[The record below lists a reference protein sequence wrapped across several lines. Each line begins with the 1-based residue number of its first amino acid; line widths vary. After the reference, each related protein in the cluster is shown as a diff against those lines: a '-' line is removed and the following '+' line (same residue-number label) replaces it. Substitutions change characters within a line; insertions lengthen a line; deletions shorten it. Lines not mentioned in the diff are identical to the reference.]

1 MINFLK
7 KSKSLGS
14 KKILK
19 AAKKIDY
26 YSFLEKITPLIAVI
40 FALLVGAIVIVI
52 IGEDPIYVYKI
63 LFSNAISNRDG
74 WGNVLFRAT
83 PLIFTGLA
91 VAFAF
96 RCGLFN
102 IGGEGQVYIG
112 AFLSTWVGF
121 TFTSLPAF
129 ILIPLCILAAAAGGA
144 LWAAVP
150 GILKAKR
157 GVHEVI
163 VTIMMNWIA
172 ASLTFF
178 LVLRFKAPA
187 TEAMKAAGVKQ
198 MIPHT
203 KEIAQAA
210 RLPRLYDIFKSIN
223 IDFPS
228 YNQVNVSFF
237 IAIGVAILAYYI
249 LWKTNLGYEIRAV
262 GYNPLAAEYGG
273 ISVPKNIVL
282 AMVISGA
289 FAGLVGTNEVMG
301 FKYRWRQEL
310 FTGLGFNGI
319 AVALLGKNHP
329 LGVVL
334 AAILFG
340 ILNYGGAIVN
350 IFTEGRIP
358 RELIMVLQA
367 VIVIFVV
374 ISDEIVKRLIVK
386 RRKLT

>member
-1 MINFLK
+1 MKSIK
-7 KSKSLGS
+7 KF
-14 KKILK
+14 
-19 AAKKIDY
+19 DY
-26 YSFLEKITPLIAVI
+26 FTLLEKITPLIAVML
-40 FALLVGAIVIVI
+40 ALLVGAIVIILV
-52 IGEDPIYVYKI
+52 GENPIDVYKL
-63 LFSNAISNRDG
+63 LFSHAIGNRDG

-83 PLIFTGLA
+83 PLIFTGLT

-102 IGGEGQVYIG
+102 IGGEGQMYIG
-112 AFLSTWVGF
+112 SFLATWVGF
-121 TFTSLPAF
+121 TFTNLPAF
-129 ILIPLCILAAAAGGA
+129 ILIPLCILSAAAGGA

-150 GILKAKR
+150 GILKAKT

-178 LVLRFKAPA
+178 LVLKFKAPA
-187 TEAMKAAGVKQ
+187 TEEMIAAGVKQ

-203 KEIAQAA
+203 SEIAEAA
-210 RLPRLYDIFKSIN
+210 RLPRLYTIFKFLN
-223 IDFPS
+223 IDFPA

-262 GYNPLAAEYGG
+262 GYSPLAAEYGG
-273 ISVPKNIVL
+273 ISVAKNIIL

-289 FAGLVGTNEVMG
+289 FAGLVGTNEIMG
-301 FKYRWRQEL
+301 YKYRWRQEI

-350 IFTEGRIP
+350 IFTAGRIP

-374 ISDEIVKRLIVK
+374 ISDEVVKRLIRQ
-386 RRKLT
+386 RRKVV

>member
-1 MINFLK
+1 MKSIK
-7 KSKSLGS
+7 KF
-14 KKILK
+14 
-19 AAKKIDY
+19 DY
-26 YSFLEKITPLIAVI
+26 YILLEKITPLIAVLC
-40 FALLVGAIVIVI
+40 ALLVGAIVII
-52 IGEDPIYVYKI
+52 LIGENPIFVYKT
-63 LFSNAISNRDG
+63 LFGYAVGNRDG

-83 PLIFTGLA
+83 PLIFTGLT

-112 AFLSTWVGF
+112 AFLATWVGF
-121 TFTSLPAF
+121 TFTSLPAI

-144 LWAAVP
+144 LWAAIP
-150 GILKAKR
+150 GILKAKT
-157 GVHEVI
+157 GVSEVI

-172 ASLTFF
+172 SSLTFF
-178 LVLRFKAPA
+178 LVLKFKAPA
-187 TEAMKAAGVKQ
+187 TDAMVTAGVKQ

-203 KEIAQAA
+203 IEIAEAA
-210 RLPRLYDIFKSIN
+210 RLPRLYPIFNFLN
-223 IDFPS
+223 IDFPA

-237 IAIGVAILAYYI
+237 IAIAAAILAYYI

-262 GYNPLAAEYGG
+262 GYSPLAAEYGG
-273 ISVPKNIVL
+273 ISVAKNIVI
-282 AMVISGA
+282 AMLISGA

-350 IFTEGRIP
+350 IYTEGRIP

-374 ISDEIVKRLIVK
+374 ISDEVVKRFIRK
-386 RRKLT
+386 RRKVV

>member
-1 MINFLK
+1 LK
-7 KSKSLGS
+7 SI
-14 KKILK
+14 KKF
-19 AAKKIDY
+19 DY
-26 YSFLEKITPLIAVI
+26 YILLEKITPLIAVI
-40 FALLVGAIVIVI
+40 FALLVGAIVIML
-52 IGEDPIYVYKI
+52 IGENPVFVYKT
-63 LFSNAISNRDG
+63 LFSNAIGNRDG

-102 IGGEGQVYIG
+102 IGGEGQMYIG
-112 AFLSTWVGF
+112 TFLATWVGF
-121 TFTSLPAF
+121 TFTNLPAF
-129 ILIPLCILAAAAGGA
+129 ILIPLCILTAAAGGA

-150 GILKAKR
+150 GILKAKT

-178 LVLRFKAPA
+178 LVLKFKAAP
-187 TEAMKAAGVKQ
+187 TEAMVAAGVKQ

-203 KEIAQAA
+203 SEIAEAA
-210 RLPRLYDIFKSIN
+210 RLPRLYNIFKFLN

-237 IAIGVAILAYYI
+237 IAIGIAVLAYYI

-262 GYNPLAAEYGG
+262 GYSPLAAEYGG
-273 ISVPKNIVL
+273 ISVAKNIIL

-289 FAGLVGTNEVMG
+289 FAGLVGTNEIMG

-374 ISDEIVKRLIVK
+374 ISDEVVKRLIRQ
-386 RRKLT
+386 RRKLA

>member
-1 MINFLK
+1 M
-7 KSKSLGS
+7 KSQNT
-14 KKILK
+14 
-19 AAKKIDY
+19 IDFY
-26 YSFLEKITPLIAVI
+26 GFLEKITPLIAVF
-40 FALLVGAIVIVI
+40 FALMVGAVVIMI
-52 IGEDPIYVYKI
+52 IGENPIFVYKV
-63 LFSNAISNRDG
+63 LFSNALSSRDG

-102 IGGEGQVYIG
+102 RGGEGQMYIG
-112 AFLSTWVGF
+112 TFLATWVGF
-121 TFTSLPAF
+121 TFTKFPAI
-129 ILIPLCILAAAAGGA
+129 ILIPLCILAAAGGGA

-150 GILKAKR
+150 GFLKAKT

-172 ASLTFF
+172 SSLTFY
-178 LVLRFKAPA
+178 LVLQFKAPP
-187 TEAMKAAGVKQ
+187 TEAMKAAGVQQ

-203 KEIAQAA
+203 SEIAEAA
-210 RLPRLYDIFKSIN
+210 RLPRIYHLLKALN

-237 IAIGVAILAYYI
+237 IAIAAAFLVYYI

-262 GYNPLAAEYGG
+262 GHNPLAAEYGG
-273 ISVPKNIVL
+273 INVARNIIL

-289 FAGLVGTNEVMG
+289 LAGLVATNEVMG

-310 FTGLGFNGI
+310 FTGYGFNGI

-340 ILNYGGAIVN
+340 VLNYGGAIVN
-350 IFTEGRIP
+350 IFTGGRIP

-374 ISDEIVKRLIVK
+374 VSDEIVKRIIRK
-386 RRKLT
+386 RRKTV

>member
-1 MINFLK
+1 MEWRKINLK
-7 KSKSLGS
+7 SI
-14 KKILK
+14 KKF
-19 AAKKIDY
+19 DY
-26 YSFLEKITPLIAVI
+26 YILLEKITPLIAVI
-40 FALLVGAIVIVI
+40 LALLVGAIVIVL
-52 IGEDPIYVYKI
+52 IGENPVFVYKT
-63 LFSNAISNRDG
+63 LFNNAIGNRDG

-83 PLIFTGLA
+83 PLIFTGLT

-112 AFLSTWVGF
+112 SFLATWVGF
-121 TFTSLPAF
+121 TFTHLPAF
-129 ILIPLCILAAAAGGA
+129 LLIPLCILAAAAGGA

-150 GILKAKR
+150 GILKAKT

-172 ASLTFF
+172 SSLTFF
-178 LVLRFKAPA
+178 LVLKFKAPP
-187 TEAMKAAGVKQ
+187 TEAMVAAGVKQ

-203 KEIAQAA
+203 SEIAEAA
-210 RLPRLYDIFKSIN
+210 RLPRLYNIFKFLN
-223 IDFPS
+223 IDFPA

-262 GYNPLAAEYGG
+262 GYSPLAAEYGG
-273 ISVPKNIVL
+273 ISVGKNIIL
-282 AMVISGA
+282 AMMISGA
-289 FAGLVGTNEVMG
+289 FAGLVATNEVMG

-334 AAILFG
+334 AAILFA

-350 IFTEGRIP
+350 IYTEGRIP

-374 ISDEIVKRLIVK
+374 ISDEVVKRLIRQ
-386 RRKLT
+386 RRKMV

>member
-1 MINFLK
+1 MKSKNRINFY
-7 KSKSLGS
+7 SL
-14 KKILK
+14 
-19 AAKKIDY
+19 
-26 YSFLEKITPLIAVI
+26 LEKITPLIAVI
-40 FALLVGAIVIVI
+40 FALLVGAVVILI
-52 IGEDPIYVYKI
+52 IGEDPIFVYKV
-63 LFSNAISNRDG
+63 LFSNALSNRDG

-102 IGGEGQVYIG
+102 IGGEGQMYIG
-112 AFLSTWVGF
+112 TFLATWVGF
-121 TFTSLPAF
+121 TFTNLPAI
-129 ILIPLCILAAAAGGA
+129 ILIPLCILAAAGGGA
-144 LWAAVP
+144 LWASIP
-150 GILKAKR
+150 GFLKAKT

-172 ASLTFF
+172 ASLTFY
-178 LVLRFKAPA
+178 LVLQFKAPP
-187 TEAMKAAGVKQ
+187 TEAMEAAGVKQ

-203 KEIAQAA
+203 REIAEAA
-210 RLPRLYDIFKSIN
+210 RLPRIYHILKSLN
-223 IDFPS
+223 IDFPA
-228 YNQVNVSFF
+228 YNQVNISFF
-237 IAIGVAILAYYI
+237 IAIAAAILVYYI

-262 GYNPLAAEYGG
+262 GHSPLAAEYGG
-273 ISVPKNIVL
+273 ISVARNIIL

-289 FAGLVGTNEVMG
+289 LAGLVATNEVMG

-310 FTGLGFNGI
+310 FTGYGFNGI

-340 ILNYGGAIVN
+340 VLNYGGAIVN
-350 IFTEGRIP
+350 IFTGGRIP

-374 ISDEIVKRLIVK
+374 ISDEVVKRIIRK
-386 RRKLT
+386 RRKIS

>member
-1 MINFLK
+1 LK
-7 KSKSLGS
+7 SI
-14 KKILK
+14 KKF
-19 AAKKIDY
+19 DY
-26 YSFLEKITPLIAVI
+26 FTILEKITPLIAVI
-40 FALLVGAIVIVI
+40 FALLVGAIVIML
-52 IGEDPIYVYKI
+52 IGEDPVFVYKT
-63 LFSNAISNRDG
+63 LFSNAIGNRDG

-83 PLIFTGLA
+83 PLIFTGLT

-102 IGGEGQVYIG
+102 IGGEGQMYIG
-112 AFLSTWVGF
+112 TFLATWVGF
-121 TFTSLPAF
+121 TFTNLPAF
-129 ILIPLCILAAAAGGA
+129 ILIPLCILTAAAGGA

-150 GILKAKR
+150 GILKAR
-157 GVHEVI
+157 TGVHEVI

-178 LVLRFKAPA
+178 LVLKFKAPA
-187 TEAMKAAGVKQ
+187 TEAMVAAGVKQ

-203 KEIAQAA
+203 SEIAEAA
-210 RLPRLYDIFKSIN
+210 RLPRLYTIFKFLN
-223 IDFPS
+223 IDFPA
-228 YNQVNVSFF
+228 YNQVNISFF
-237 IAIGVAILAYYI
+237 IAIGVAVLAYYI

-262 GYNPLAAEYGG
+262 GYSPLAAEYGG
-273 ISVPKNIVL
+273 ISVAKNIIL

-289 FAGLVGTNEVMG
+289 FAGLVGTNEIMG
-301 FKYRWRQEL
+301 YKYRWRQEL
-310 FTGLGFNGI
+310 FAGLGFNGI
-319 AVALLGKNHP
+319 AVALLGRNHP

-350 IFTEGRIP
+350 IFTAGRIP

-374 ISDEIVKRLIVK
+374 ISDEVVKRLIRQ
-386 RRKLT
+386 RRKIL

>member
-1 MINFLK
+1 M
-7 KSKSLGS
+7 KS
-14 KKILK
+14 I
-19 AAKKIDY
+19 KKIDY
-26 YSFLEKITPLIAVI
+26 YILLERITPLIAVI
-40 FALLVGAIVIVI
+40 FALLVGAIVIILV
-52 IGEDPIYVYKI
+52 GENPIYVYKV
-63 LFSNAISNRDG
+63 LFGNAISNRDG

-83 PLIFTGLA
+83 PLIFTGMA

-102 IGGEGQVYIG
+102 IGGEGQMYIG
-112 AFLSTWVGF
+112 TFLATWVGF
-121 TFTSLPAF
+121 TFTNLPAF
-129 ILIPLCILAAAAGGA
+129 ILIPFCILAAAAGGA
-144 LWAAVP
+144 LWASVP
-150 GILKAKR
+150 GILKAKT

-163 VTIMMNWIA
+163 ITIMMNWIA

-178 LVLRFKAPA
+178 LVLKYRAPA
-187 TEAMKAAGVKQ
+187 TAAMQAAGVKQ

-203 KEIAQAA
+203 SEIAQAA
-210 RLPRLYDIFKSIN
+210 RLPRFYTMLKSLN
-223 IDFPS
+223 IDFPAH
-228 YNQVNVSFF
+228 NQLNISFF
-237 IAIGVAILAYYI
+237 IAIAIAILAYYI

-273 ISVPKNIVL
+273 INVAKNIVL

-289 FAGLVGTNEVMG
+289 FAGLVATNEVMG

-329 LGVVL
+329 FGVVL

-358 RELIMVLQA
+358 REIIMVLQA

-374 ISDEIVKRLIVK
+374 ISDEVVKRLIRK
-386 RRKLT
+386 RRKLA

>member
-1 MINFLK
+1 MKSVK
-7 KSKSLGS
+7 KF
-14 KKILK
+14 
-19 AAKKIDY
+19 DY
-26 YSFLEKITPLIAVI
+26 YILLEKITPLIAVI
-40 FALLVGAIVIVI
+40 LALLVGAIVII
-52 IGEDPIYVYKI
+52 LIGENPVFVYKT
-63 LFSNAISNRDG
+63 LFSNAIGNRDG

-83 PLIFTGLA
+83 PLIFTGLT

-102 IGGEGQVYIG
+102 IGGEGQMYIG
-112 AFLSTWVGF
+112 TFLATWVGF
-121 TFTSLPAF
+121 TFTNLPAF
-129 ILIPLCILAAAAGGA
+129 LLIPLCILTAAAGGA
-144 LWAAVP
+144 LWAAIP
-150 GILKAKR
+150 GILKAKM

-163 VTIMMNWIA
+163 ITIMMNWIA
-172 ASLTFF
+172 SSLTFF
-178 LVLRFKAPA
+178 LVLKFKAAPTA
-187 TEAMKAAGVKQ
+187 AMVAAGVKQ

-203 KEIAQAA
+203 SEIAQAA
-210 RLPRLYDIFKSIN
+210 RLPRLYTILKFLNIN
-223 IDFPS
+223 FPS

-237 IAIGVAILAYYI
+237 IAIGAAILAYYI

-262 GYNPLAAEYGG
+262 GYSPLAAEYGG
-273 ISVPKNIVL
+273 ISVGKNIIL
-282 AMVISGA
+282 AMMISGA

-374 ISDEIVKRLIVK
+374 ISDEVVKRLIRQ
-386 RRKLT
+386 RRKVV

>member
-1 MINFLK
+1 MKSIK
-7 KSKSLGS
+7 KF
-14 KKILK
+14 
-19 AAKKIDY
+19 DY
-26 YSFLEKITPLIAVI
+26 YILLEKITPLIAVT
-40 FALLVGAIVIVI
+40 FALLVGAIVILL
-52 IGEDPIYVYKI
+52 IGEDPIFVYKT
-63 LFSNAISNRDG
+63 LFSNAIGNRDG

-83 PLIFTGLA
+83 PLIFTGLT

-102 IGGEGQVYIG
+102 IGGEGQMYIG
-112 AFLSTWVGF
+112 TFLATWVGF
-121 TFTSLPAF
+121 TFTNLPAF
-129 ILIPLCILAAAAGGA
+129 ILLPLCILTAAAGGA

-150 GILKAKR
+150 GILKAKT

-172 ASLTFF
+172 SSLTFF
-178 LVLRFKAPA
+178 LVLKFKAAP
-187 TEAMKAAGVKQ
+187 TEAMVAAGVKQ

-203 KEIAQAA
+203 SEIAQAA
-210 RLPRLYDIFKSIN
+210 RLPRLYNIFKFLN
-223 IDFPS
+223 IDFPA

-262 GYNPLAAEYGG
+262 GYSPLAAEYGG
-273 ISVPKNIVL
+273 ISVAKNIIL
-282 AMVISGA
+282 AMMISGA

-350 IFTEGRIP
+350 IYTEGRIP

-374 ISDEIVKRLIVK
+374 ISDEVVKRLIRQ
-386 RRKLT
+386 RRKLI

>member
-1 MINFLK
+1 
-7 KSKSLGS
+7 
-14 KKILK
+14 LK

-121 TFTSLPAF
+121 TFTNLPAF

-144 LWAAVP
+144 LWAAIP

-172 ASLTFF
+172 ASFTFF

-237 IAIGVAILAYYI
+237 IAIAAAILAYYI

-273 ISVPKNIVL
+273 ISVAKNIVL

-374 ISDEIVKRLIVK
+374 ISDEVVKRLIVK

>member
-1 MINFLK
+1 LK
-7 KSKSLGS
+7 SI
-14 KKILK
+14 KKF
-19 AAKKIDY
+19 DY
-26 YSFLEKITPLIAVI
+26 FTLLEKITPLIAVVL
-40 FALLVGAIVIVI
+40 ALLVGAIVIILV
-52 IGEDPIYVYKI
+52 GENPIDVYKL
-63 LFSNAISNRDG
+63 LFGFAIGNRDG

-83 PLIFTGLA
+83 PLIFTGLT

-102 IGGEGQVYIG
+102 IGGEGQMYIG
-112 AFLSTWVGF
+112 TFLATWVGF
-121 TFTSLPAF
+121 TFTNLPAF

-150 GILKAKR
+150 GILKAKT

-178 LVLRFKAPA
+178 LVLKFKAPP
-187 TEAMKAAGVKQ
+187 TEAMIAAGVKQ

-203 KEIAQAA
+203 SEIAQAA
-210 RLPRLYDIFKSIN
+210 RLPRLYTIFKFLN
-223 IDFPS
+223 IDFPA

-237 IAIGVAILAYYI
+237 IAIGVAMLAYYI

-262 GYNPLAAEYGG
+262 GYSPLAAEYGG
-273 ISVPKNIVL
+273 ISVAKNIVL

-289 FAGLVGTNEVMG
+289 FAGLVGTNEIMG
-301 FKYRWRQEL
+301 YKYRWRQEI

-319 AVALLGKNHP
+319 AVALLGRNHP

-350 IFTEGRIP
+350 IYTEGRIP

-374 ISDEIVKRLIVK
+374 ISDEVVKRLIRQ
-386 RRKLT
+386 RRKIE

>member
-1 MINFLK
+1 LK
-7 KSKSLGS
+7 N
-14 KKILK
+14 I
-19 AAKKIDY
+19 KKIDY
-26 YSFLEKITPLIAVI
+26 YVLLESITPLIAVI
-40 FALLVGAIVIVI
+40 FALLVGAIVIVLV
-52 IGEDPIYVYKI
+52 GENPIYVYKV
-63 LFSNAISNRDG
+63 LFGNAISNRDG

-83 PLIFTGLA
+83 PLIFTGMA

-102 IGGEGQVYIG
+102 IGGEGQMYIG
-112 AFLSTWVGF
+112 TFLATWVGF
-121 TFTSLPAF
+121 TFTNFPAF
-129 ILIPLCILAAAAGGA
+129 ILIPFCILAAAAGGA
-144 LWAAVP
+144 LWAAIP
-150 GILKAKR
+150 GVLKAKT

-178 LVLRFKAPA
+178 LVLKYRA
-187 TEAMKAAGVKQ
+187 TATATMEAAGVKQ

-203 KEIAQAA
+203 KEIALAA
-210 RLPRLYDIFKSIN
+210 RLPRLYTILKSIN

-273 ISVPKNIVL
+273 INVAKNIVL

-289 FAGLVGTNEVMG
+289 FAGLVATNEVMG

-319 AVALLGKNHP
+319 AVALLGRNHP

-358 RELIMVLQA
+358 REIIMVLQA

-374 ISDEIVKRLIVK
+374 ISDEVVKRFIRK

>member
-1 MINFLK
+1 LK
-7 KSKSLGS
+7 SI
-14 KKILK
+14 KKF
-19 AAKKIDY
+19 DY
-26 YSFLEKITPLIAVI
+26 FTLLEKITPLIAVVL
-40 FALLVGAIVIVI
+40 ALLVGAIVIILV
-52 IGEDPIYVYKI
+52 GEDPVFVYKT
-63 LFSNAISNRDG
+63 LFSNAIGNRDG

-83 PLIFTGLA
+83 PLIFTGLT

-102 IGGEGQVYIG
+102 IGGEGQMYIG
-112 AFLSTWVGF
+112 SFLATWVGF
-121 TFTSLPAF
+121 TFTNLPAF
-129 ILIPLCILAAAAGGA
+129 ILIPLCILSAAAGGA

-150 GILKAKR
+150 GILKAKT

-178 LVLRFKAPA
+178 LVLKFKAPA
-187 TEAMKAAGVKQ
+187 TEAMIAAGVKQ

-203 KEIAQAA
+203 SEIAEAA
-210 RLPRLYDIFKSIN
+210 RLPRLYTIFKFLN
-223 IDFPS
+223 IDFPA
-228 YNQVNVSFF
+228 YNQVNMSFL
-237 IAIGVAILAYYI
+237 IAVGVAILAYYI

-262 GYNPLAAEYGG
+262 GYSPLAAEYGG
-273 ISVPKNIVL
+273 ISVAKNIVL

-301 FKYRWRQEL
+301 YKYRWRPEI

-340 ILNYGGAIVN
+340 ILNYGGSIVN
-350 IFTEGRIP
+350 IFTAGRIP

-374 ISDEIVKRLIVK
+374 ISDEVVKRLIRQ
-386 RRKLT
+386 RRKVL

>member
-1 MINFLK
+1 M
-7 KSKSLGS
+7 
-14 KKILK
+14 K

-121 TFTSLPAF
+121 TFTNLPAF

-144 LWAAVP
+144 LWAAIP

-172 ASLTFF
+172 ASFTFF

-237 IAIGVAILAYYI
+237 IAIAAAILAYYI

-273 ISVPKNIVL
+273 ISVAKNIVL
-282 AMVISGA
+282 AMFISGA

-374 ISDEIVKRLIVK
+374 ISDEVVKRLIVK

>member
-1 MINFLK
+1 LK
-7 KSKSLGS
+7 SI
-14 KKILK
+14 KKFDFFTI
-19 AAKKIDY
+19 
-26 YSFLEKITPLIAVI
+26 LEKITPLIAVI
-40 FALLVGAIVIVI
+40 FALLVGAIVIML
-52 IGEDPIYVYKI
+52 IGENPVFVYKT
-63 LFSNAISNRDG
+63 LFSNAIGNRDG

-83 PLIFTGLA
+83 PLIFTGLT

-102 IGGEGQVYIG
+102 IGGEGQMYIG
-112 AFLSTWVGF
+112 TFLATWVGF
-121 TFTSLPAF
+121 TFTNLPAF
-129 ILIPLCILAAAAGGA
+129 ILLPLCIFTAAAGGA

-150 GILKAKR
+150 GILKAKT

-172 ASLTFF
+172 ASFTFF
-178 LVLRFKAPA
+178 LVLKFKAPPSS
-187 TEAMKAAGVKQ
+187 AMLAAGVKQ

-203 KEIAQAA
+203 SEIAEAA
-210 RLPRLYDIFKSIN
+210 RLPRLYSIFKFLN
-223 IDFPS
+223 IDFPA
-228 YNQVNVSFF
+228 YNQVNMSFF

-262 GYNPLAAEYGG
+262 GYSSLAAEYGG
-273 ISVPKNIVL
+273 ISVGKNIIL
-282 AMVISGA
+282 AMMVSGA

-350 IFTEGRIP
+350 IYTEGRIP

-374 ISDEIVKRLIVK
+374 ISDEVVKRLIRQ
-386 RRKLT
+386 RRKIA

>member
-1 MINFLK
+1 LK
-7 KSKSLGS
+7 SI
-14 KKILK
+14 KKF
-19 AAKKIDY
+19 DY
-26 YSFLEKITPLIAVI
+26 YTLLEKITPLIAVVL
-40 FALLVGAIVIVI
+40 ALLVGAIVII
-52 IGEDPIYVYKI
+52 LIGENPIDVYKL
-63 LFSNAISNRDG
+63 LFSHAIGNRDG

-102 IGGEGQVYIG
+102 IGGEGQMYIG
-112 AFLSTWVGF
+112 AFLAAWVGF
-121 TFTSLPAF
+121 TFTTLPAF

-150 GILKAKR
+150 GIIKAKT

-163 VTIMMNWIA
+163 ITIMMNWIA
-172 ASLTFF
+172 ASLSFYF
-178 LVLRFKAPA
+178 CLVYKAPA
-187 TEAMKAAGVKQ
+187 TEAMKAAGIKQ

-203 KEIAQAA
+203 KEIAEAA
-210 RLPRLYDIFKSIN
+210 RLPRIYVILKSIN
-223 IDFPS
+223 IDFPA
-228 YNQVNVSFF
+228 YNQMNVSFF
-237 IAIGVAILAYYI
+237 IAIAVAILAYYI

-273 ISVPKNIVL
+273 ISVAKNIVL

-301 FKYRWRQEL
+301 YKYRWRQEI

-350 IFTEGRIP
+350 IYTKGRIP

-374 ISDEIVKRLIVK
+374 ISDEVVRRFISK
-386 RRKLT
+386 RRKAL

>member
-1 MINFLK
+1 MKSIK
-7 KSKSLGS
+7 KF
-14 KKILK
+14 
-19 AAKKIDY
+19 DY
-26 YSFLEKITPLIAVI
+26 YIILEKITPLIAVI
-40 FALLVGAIVIVI
+40 FALLVGAIVIML
-52 IGEDPIYVYKI
+52 IGEDPVFVYKT
-63 LFSNAISNRDG
+63 LFSNAIGNRDG

-83 PLIFTGLA
+83 PLIFTGLT

-102 IGGEGQVYIG
+102 IGGEGQMYIG
-112 AFLSTWVGF
+112 TFLATWVGF
-121 TFTSLPAF
+121 TFTNLPAF
-129 ILIPLCILAAAAGGA
+129 ILIPLCILTAAAGGA

-150 GILKAKR
+150 GILKAR
-157 GVHEVI
+157 TGVHEVI

-178 LVLRFKAPA
+178 LVLKFKAPA
-187 TEAMKAAGVKQ
+187 TEAMVAAGVKQ

-203 KEIAQAA
+203 SEIAEAA
-210 RLPRLYDIFKSIN
+210 RLPRLYTIFKFLN
-223 IDFPS
+223 IDFPA

-262 GYNPLAAEYGG
+262 GYSPLAAEYGG
-273 ISVPKNIVL
+273 ISVAKNIIL

-289 FAGLVGTNEVMG
+289 FAGLVGTNEIMG
-301 FKYRWRQEL
+301 YKYRWRQEL

-340 ILNYGGAIVN
+340 ILNYGGSIVN

-374 ISDEIVKRLIVK
+374 ISDEVVKRLIRQ
-386 RRKLT
+386 RRKIV

>member
-1 MINFLK
+1 
-7 KSKSLGS
+7 
-14 KKILK
+14 LK
-19 AAKKIDY
+19 AAKKFDY
-26 YSFLEKITPLIAVI
+26 YILLEKITPLIAVI
-40 FALLVGAIVIVI
+40 FALLVGAMVIVI
-52 IGEDPIYVYKI
+52 IGEDPIYVYKT

-102 IGGEGQVYIG
+102 IGGEGQMYIG
-112 AFLSTWVGF
+112 TFLATWVGF
-121 TFTSLPAF
+121 TFTNLPAF

-150 GILKAKR
+150 GILKAKT

-163 VTIMMNWIA
+163 ITIMMNWIA

-178 LVLRFKAPA
+178 LVLKFKAPP
-187 TEAMKAAGVKQ
+187 TEAMIAASVKQ

-203 KEIAQAA
+203 SEIAEAA
-210 RLPRLYDIFKSIN
+210 RLPRLYTIFKFLN

-228 YNQVNVSFF
+228 YNQVNISFL
-237 IAIGVAILAYYI
+237 IAVGAAILAYYI

-262 GYNPLAAEYGG
+262 GYSPLAAEYGG
-273 ISVPKNIVL
+273 ISVAKNIIL

-374 ISDEIVKRLIVK
+374 ISDEVVKRLIHQ
-386 RRKLT
+386 RRKLV

>member
-1 MINFLK
+1 MKPTNKIN
-7 KSKSLGS
+7 
-14 KKILK
+14 I
-19 AAKKIDY
+19 
-26 YSFLEKITPLIAVI
+26 YSFLANITPLIAVI
-40 FALLVGAIVIVI
+40 FALLVGAIVIMI
-52 IGEDPIYVYKI
+52 IGEDPIFVYKV
-63 LFSNAISNRDG
+63 LFSNALGNRDG

-102 IGGEGQVYIG
+102 IGGEGQMYIG
-112 AFLSTWVGF
+112 TFLATWVGF
-121 TFTSLPAF
+121 TFTNLPAI
-129 ILIPLCILAAAAGGA
+129 ILIPLCILAAAGGGA
-144 LWAAVP
+144 LWASIP
-150 GILKAKR
+150 GILKAKK

-172 ASLTFF
+172 TSLTFY
-178 LVLRFKAPA
+178 LVLQYKAPPTA
-187 TEAMKAAGVKQ
+187 DMAAAGIKQ

-203 KEIAQAA
+203 SEIAQAA
-210 RLPRLYDIFKSIN
+210 RLPRIYHLLKALN
-223 IDFPS
+223 IDFPA

-237 IAIGVAILAYYI
+237 IALAAAVLVYYI

-262 GYNPLAAEYGG
+262 GFSPLAAEYGG
-273 ISVPKNIVL
+273 ISVAKNIVL

-289 FAGLVGTNEVMG
+289 LAGLVATNEVMG

-310 FTGLGFNGI
+310 FTGYGFNGI

-340 ILNYGGAIVN
+340 VLNYGGAIVN
-350 IFTEGRIP
+350 IFTGGRIP

-374 ISDEIVKRLIVK
+374 ISDEVVKRIIRK
-386 RRKLT
+386 RRKIA

>member
-1 MINFLK
+1 MWRKINLK
-7 KSKSLGS
+7 SI
-14 KKILK
+14 KKF
-19 AAKKIDY
+19 DY
-26 YSFLEKITPLIAVI
+26 FTILEKITPLIAVI
-40 FALLVGAIVIVI
+40 FALLVGAIVIML
-52 IGEDPIYVYKI
+52 IGEDPIFVYKT
-63 LFSNAISNRDG
+63 LFSNAIGNRDG

-83 PLIFTGLA
+83 PLIFTGLT

-102 IGGEGQVYIG
+102 IGGEGQMYIG
-112 AFLSTWVGF
+112 TFLATWVGF
-121 TFTSLPAF
+121 TFTNLPAF
-129 ILIPLCILAAAAGGA
+129 ILIPLCILTAAAGGA

-150 GILKAKR
+150 GILKAKT

-178 LVLRFKAPA
+178 LVLKFKAPP
-187 TEAMKAAGVKQ
+187 TEAMVAAGVKQ

-203 KEIAQAA
+203 SEIAEAA
-210 RLPRLYDIFKSIN
+210 RLPRLYTIFKFLN
-223 IDFPS
+223 IDFPA
-228 YNQVNVSFF
+228 YNQVNISFF

-262 GYNPLAAEYGG
+262 GYSPLAAEYGG
-273 ISVPKNIVL
+273 ISVAKNIIL

-350 IFTEGRIP
+350 IYTEGRIP

-374 ISDEIVKRLIVK
+374 ISDEVVKRLIRQ
-386 RRKLT
+386 RRKIV

>member
-1 MINFLK
+1 LK
-7 KSKSLGS
+7 SI
-14 KKILK
+14 KKF
-19 AAKKIDY
+19 DY
-26 YSFLEKITPLIAVI
+26 YIILEKITPLIAVI
-40 FALLVGAIVIVI
+40 LALLVGAIVIVL
-52 IGEDPIYVYKI
+52 IGENPIFVYKT
-63 LFSNAISNRDG
+63 LFNNAIGNRDG

-83 PLIFTGLA
+83 PLIFTGLT

-102 IGGEGQVYIG
+102 IGGEGQMYIG
-112 AFLSTWVGF
+112 TFLATWVGF
-121 TFTSLPAF
+121 TFTNLPAF
-129 ILIPLCILAAAAGGA
+129 ILLPLCILTAAVGGA

-150 GILKAKR
+150 GILKAKT

-172 ASLTFF
+172 SSLTFF
-178 LVLRFKAPA
+178 LVLKFKAAP
-187 TEAMKAAGVKQ
+187 TEAMVAAGVKQ

-203 KEIAQAA
+203 SEIAQAA
-210 RLPRLYDIFKSIN
+210 RLPRLYNILKFLN
-223 IDFPS
+223 IDFPA

-262 GYNPLAAEYGG
+262 GYSPLAAEYGG
-273 ISVPKNIVL
+273 ISVAKNIIL
-282 AMVISGA
+282 AMMISGA

-350 IFTEGRIP
+350 IYTEGRIP

-374 ISDEIVKRLIVK
+374 ISDEVVKRLIRQ
-386 RRKLT
+386 RRKMV

>member
-1 MINFLK
+1 LK
-7 KSKSLGS
+7 SI
-14 KKILK
+14 KKF
-19 AAKKIDY
+19 DY
-26 YSFLEKITPLIAVI
+26 YVLLESITPLIAVI
-40 FALLVGAIVIVI
+40 IALMFGAIVII
-52 IGEDPIYVYKI
+52 LIGENPIFVYKT
-63 LFSNAISNRDG
+63 LFGYAIGNRDG

-83 PLIFTGLA
+83 PLIFTGLT

-102 IGGEGQVYIG
+102 IGGEGQVLIG
-112 AFLSTWVGF
+112 SFLATWVGF
-121 TFTSLPAF
+121 TFTNLPAF
-129 ILIPLCILAAAAGGA
+129 ILLPLCILTAAAGGA
-144 LWAAVP
+144 LWATIP
-150 GILKAKR
+150 GLLKAKR

-172 ASLTFF
+172 SSLTFF
-178 LVLRFKAPA
+178 LVLKFKAPA
-187 TEAMKAAGVKQ
+187 TEVMKAAGVQQ
-198 MIPHT
+198 MIPQT
-203 KEIAQAA
+203 SEIAKAA
-210 RLPRLYDIFKSIN
+210 RLPRLYTILKALN
-223 IDFPS
+223 IDFPA

-237 IAIGVAILAYYI
+237 IALAAAALVYYI

-262 GYNPLAAEYGG
+262 GYSPLAAEYGG
-273 ISVPKNIVL
+273 ISVSKNIIL
-282 AMVISGA
+282 AMMISGA
-289 FAGLVGTNEVMG
+289 LAGLVGTNEVMG

-340 ILNYGGAIVN
+340 ILNYGGSIVN

-374 ISDEIVKRLIVK
+374 ISDEVVKRLIRK
-386 RRKLT
+386 RRKLA

>member
-1 MINFLK
+1 LK
-7 KSKSLGS
+7 SI
-14 KKILK
+14 KKF
-19 AAKKIDY
+19 DY
-26 YSFLEKITPLIAVI
+26 YILLEKITPLIAVI
-40 FALLVGAIVIVI
+40 FALLVGAIVII
-52 IGEDPIYVYKI
+52 LIGEDPVFVYKT
-63 LFSNAISNRDG
+63 LFSNAIGNRDG

-83 PLIFTGLA
+83 PLIFTGLT

-102 IGGEGQVYIG
+102 IGGEGQMYIG
-112 AFLSTWVGF
+112 TFLATWVGF
-121 TFTSLPAF
+121 TFTNLPAF
-129 ILIPLCILAAAAGGA
+129 ILIPLCIFAAAAGGA

-150 GILKAKR
+150 GILKAKT

-178 LVLRFKAPA
+178 LVLKFRA
-187 TEAMKAAGVKQ
+187 TPNEAMVAAGVKQ

-203 KEIAQAA
+203 SEIAKAA
-210 RLPRLYDIFKSIN
+210 RLPRLYNIFKFLN
-223 IDFPS
+223 IDFPA

-237 IAIGVAILAYYI
+237 IAIAAAVLAYYI

-262 GYNPLAAEYGG
+262 GYSPLAAEYGG
-273 ISVPKNIVL
+273 ISVGKNIIL
-282 AMVISGA
+282 AMMISGA

-334 AAILFG
+334 SAILFG

-350 IFTEGRIP
+350 IYTEGRIP

-374 ISDEIVKRLIVK
+374 ISDEVVKRLIRQ
-386 RRKLT
+386 RRKVV

>member
-1 MINFLK
+1 MKSIK
-7 KSKSLGS
+7 KFDFY
-14 KKILK
+14 IL
-19 AAKKIDY
+19 
-26 YSFLEKITPLIAVI
+26 LEKITPLIAVT
-40 FALLVGAIVIVI
+40 FALIVGAIVILL
-52 IGEDPIYVYKI
+52 IGEDPIFVYKT
-63 LFSNAISNRDG
+63 LFSNAIGNRDG

-83 PLIFTGLA
+83 PLIFTGLT

-102 IGGEGQVYIG
+102 IGGEGQMYIG
-112 AFLSTWVGF
+112 TFLATWVGF
-121 TFTSLPAF
+121 TFTNLPAF
-129 ILIPLCILAAAAGGA
+129 ILLPLCILTAAAGGA

-150 GILKAKR
+150 GILKAKT

-172 ASLTFF
+172 SSLTFF
-178 LVLRFKAPA
+178 LVLKFKAPP
-187 TEAMKAAGVKQ
+187 TEAMVAAGVKQ

-203 KEIAQAA
+203 REIAEAA
-210 RLPRLYDIFKSIN
+210 RLPRLYNIFNFLN

-228 YNQVNVSFF
+228 YNQVNISFF
-237 IAIGVAILAYYI
+237 IAVGVAVLAYYI

-262 GYNPLAAEYGG
+262 GYSPLAAEYGG
-273 ISVPKNIVL
+273 ISVAKNIIL
-282 AMVISGA
+282 AMMISGA

-350 IFTEGRIP
+350 IYTEGRIP

-374 ISDEIVKRLIVK
+374 ISDEVVKRIIRQ
-386 RRKLT
+386 RRKVV

>member
-1 MINFLK
+1 LK
-7 KSKSLGS
+7 SI
-14 KKILK
+14 KKF
-19 AAKKIDY
+19 DY
-26 YSFLEKITPLIAVI
+26 YILLEKITPLIAVI
-40 FALLVGAIVIVI
+40 LALLVGAIVII
-52 IGEDPIYVYKI
+52 LIGENPIDVYKL
-63 LFSNAISNRDG
+63 LFGHAIGNRDG

-83 PLIFTGLA
+83 PLIFTGLT

-102 IGGEGQVYIG
+102 IGGEGQMYIG
-112 AFLSTWVGF
+112 SFLATWVGF
-121 TFTSLPAF
+121 TFTNLPAF
-129 ILIPLCILAAAAGGA
+129 ILIPLCILTAAAGGA

-150 GILKAKR
+150 GILKAKK

-178 LVLRFKAPA
+178 LVLKFKAPA
-187 TEAMKAAGVKQ
+187 TEEMIAAGVKQ

-203 KEIAQAA
+203 SEIAEAA
-210 RLPRLYDIFKSIN
+210 RLPRLYTIFKFLN
-223 IDFPS
+223 IDFPA

-237 IAIGVAILAYYI
+237 IALGVAILAYYI

-262 GYNPLAAEYGG
+262 GYSPLAAEYGG
-273 ISVPKNIVL
+273 ISVAKNIVL

-289 FAGLVGTNEVMG
+289 FAGLVGTNEIMG
-301 FKYRWRQEL
+301 YKYRWRQEI

-374 ISDEIVKRLIVK
+374 ISDEVVKRLIRQ
-386 RRKLT
+386 RRKIA

>member
-1 MINFLK
+1 MKSIK
-7 KSKSLGS
+7 KF
-14 KKILK
+14 
-19 AAKKIDY
+19 DY
-26 YSFLEKITPLIAVI
+26 FTLLEKITPLIAVVL
-40 FALLVGAIVIVI
+40 ALLVGAIVII
-52 IGEDPIYVYKI
+52 LIGENPVFVYKT
-63 LFSNAISNRDG
+63 LFSYAIGNRDG

-112 AFLSTWVGF
+112 SFLATWVGF
-121 TFTSLPAF
+121 TFTNLPAF

-144 LWAAVP
+144 LWAAIP
-150 GILKAKR
+150 GILKAKT

-178 LVLRFKAPA
+178 LVLKFKAPP
-187 TEAMKAAGVKQ
+187 TEAMIAAGVKQ

-203 KEIAQAA
+203 SEIAEAA
-210 RLPRLYDIFKSIN
+210 RLPRIYTIFKFLN
-223 IDFPS
+223 IDFPA

-262 GYNPLAAEYGG
+262 GYSPLAAEYGG
-273 ISVPKNIVL
+273 ISVAKNIIL
-282 AMVISGA
+282 AMMISGA

-301 FKYRWRQEL
+301 YKYRWRQEI

-350 IFTEGRIP
+350 IYTKGRIP

-374 ISDEIVKRLIVK
+374 ISDEVVKRLIRQ
-386 RRKLT
+386 RRKMV

>member
-1 MINFLK
+1 LK
-7 KSKSLGS
+7 SI
-14 KKILK
+14 KKF
-19 AAKKIDY
+19 DY
-26 YSFLEKITPLIAVI
+26 YTILEKITPLIAVI
-40 FALLVGAIVIVI
+40 IALLVGAVVI
-52 IGEDPIYVYKI
+52 ILIGENPIFVYKT
-63 LFSNAISNRDG
+63 LFSYAIGNRDG

-83 PLIFTGLA
+83 PLIFTGLT

-102 IGGEGQVYIG
+102 IGGEGQMYIG
-112 AFLSTWVGF
+112 TFLATWVGF
-121 TFTSLPAF
+121 TFTNLPGF
-129 ILIPLCILAAAAGGA
+129 ILLPLCILTAAAGGA

-150 GILKAKR
+150 GILKAKM

-163 VTIMMNWIA
+163 ITIMMNWIA
-172 ASLTFF
+172 SSLTFF
-178 LVLRFKAPA
+178 LVLKFKAPA
-187 TEAMKAAGVKQ
+187 TEAMEAIGAKQ

-203 KEIAQAA
+203 REIAEAA
-210 RLPRLYDIFKSIN
+210 RLPRLYTILNSIN
-223 IDFPS
+223 IDFPAH
-228 YNQVNVSFF
+228 NQVNIAFF
-237 IAIGVAILAYYI
+237 IAVGVAVLVYYL

-262 GYNPLAAEYGG
+262 GYSPLAAEYGG
-273 ISVPKNIVL
+273 ISVSKNIIL
-282 AMVISGA
+282 AMMISGA

-334 AAILFG
+334 SAILFG

-350 IFTEGRIP
+350 IYTEGRIP

-374 ISDEIVKRLIVK
+374 ISDEVVKRLIRQ
-386 RRKLT
+386 RRKVV

>member
-1 MINFLK
+1 MKSIK
-7 KSKSLGS
+7 KF
-14 KKILK
+14 
-19 AAKKIDY
+19 DY
-26 YSFLEKITPLIAVI
+26 FIILEKITPLIAVI
-40 FALLVGAIVIVI
+40 FALLVGAIVIML
-52 IGEDPIYVYKI
+52 IGEDPVFVYKT
-63 LFSNAISNRDG
+63 LFSNAIGNRDG

-83 PLIFTGLA
+83 PLIFTGLT

-102 IGGEGQVYIG
+102 IGGEGQMYIG
-112 AFLSTWVGF
+112 TFLAAWVGF
-121 TFTSLPAF
+121 TFTNLPAF
-129 ILIPLCILAAAAGGA
+129 MLIPLCILTAAAGGA

-150 GILKAKR
+150 GILKAKT

-178 LVLRFKAPA
+178 LVLKFKAPA
-187 TEAMKAAGVKQ
+187 TEEMIAAGVKQ

-203 KEIAQAA
+203 SEIAEAA
-210 RLPRLYDIFKSIN
+210 RLPRLYSIFKFLN
-223 IDFPS
+223 IDFPA
-228 YNQVNVSFF
+228 YNQVNMSFF

-262 GYNPLAAEYGG
+262 GYSSLAAEYGG
-273 ISVPKNIVL
+273 ISVGKNIIL
-282 AMVISGA
+282 AMMISGA

-350 IFTEGRIP
+350 IYTEGRIP

-374 ISDEIVKRLIVK
+374 ISDEVVRRLIRQ
-386 RRKLT
+386 RRKVV

>member
-1 MINFLK
+1 LK
-7 KSKSLGS
+7 SI
-14 KKILK
+14 KKF
-19 AAKKIDY
+19 DY
-26 YSFLEKITPLIAVI
+26 YTILEKITPLIAVI
-40 FALLVGAIVIVI
+40 LALLVGAIVIML
-52 IGEDPIYVYKI
+52 IGENPVFVYKT
-63 LFSNAISNRDG
+63 LFSNAIGNRDG

-83 PLIFTGLA
+83 PLIFTGLT

-102 IGGEGQVYIG
+102 IGGEGQMYIG
-112 AFLSTWVGF
+112 TFLATWVGF
-121 TFTSLPAF
+121 TFTNLPAF
-129 ILIPLCILAAAAGGA
+129 VLIPLCILSAAAGGA

-150 GILKAKR
+150 GILKAKT

-178 LVLRFKAPA
+178 LVLKFKASP
-187 TEAMKAAGVKQ
+187 TEAMVAAGVKQ

-203 KEIAQAA
+203 SEIAEAA
-210 RLPRLYDIFKSIN
+210 RLPRLYNIFKFLN

-262 GYNPLAAEYGG
+262 GYSPMAAEYGG
-273 ISVPKNIVL
+273 ISVGKNIIL
-282 AMVISGA
+282 AMMISGA

-350 IFTEGRIP
+350 IFTAGRIP

-374 ISDEIVKRLIVK
+374 ISDEVVKRLIRQ
-386 RRKLT
+386 RRKVV

>member
-1 MINFLK
+1 LK
-7 KSKSLGS
+7 SI
-14 KKILK
+14 KKFDFYIL
-19 AAKKIDY
+19 
-26 YSFLEKITPLIAVI
+26 LEKITPLIAVT
-40 FALLVGAIVIVI
+40 FALMVGAIVILL
-52 IGEDPIYVYKI
+52 IGEDPIFVYKT
-63 LFSNAISNRDG
+63 LFSNAIGNRDG

-83 PLIFTGLA
+83 PLIFTGLT

-102 IGGEGQVYIG
+102 IGGEGQMYIG
-112 AFLSTWVGF
+112 TFLATWVGF
-121 TFTSLPAF
+121 TFTNLPGF
-129 ILIPLCILAAAAGGA
+129 ILLPLCILAAAAGGA

-150 GILKAKR
+150 GILKAKT

-172 ASLTFF
+172 SSLTFF
-178 LVLRFKAPA
+178 LVLKFKAPP
-187 TEAMKAAGVKQ
+187 TEAMVAAGVKQ

-203 KEIAQAA
+203 REIAEAA
-210 RLPRLYDIFKSIN
+210 RLPRLYNIFNFLN

-228 YNQVNVSFF
+228 YNQVNISFF
-237 IAIGVAILAYYI
+237 IAVGVAALAYYI

-262 GYNPLAAEYGG
+262 GYSPLAAEYGG
-273 ISVPKNIVL
+273 ISVSKNIIL
-282 AMVISGA
+282 AMMISGA

-334 AAILFG
+334 SAILFG

-350 IFTEGRIP
+350 IYTEGRIP

-374 ISDEIVKRLIVK
+374 ISDEVVKRIIRQ
-386 RRKLT
+386 RRKVV

>member
-1 MINFLK
+1 MKSIK
-7 KSKSLGS
+7 KFDFY
-14 KKILK
+14 IL
-19 AAKKIDY
+19 
-26 YSFLEKITPLIAVI
+26 LEKITPLIAVT
-40 FALLVGAIVIVI
+40 FALMVGAIVILL
-52 IGEDPIYVYKI
+52 IGEDPIFVYKT
-63 LFSNAISNRDG
+63 LFSNAIGNRDG

-83 PLIFTGLA
+83 PLIFTGLT

-102 IGGEGQVYIG
+102 IGGEGQMYIG
-112 AFLSTWVGF
+112 TFLATWVGF
-121 TFTSLPAF
+121 TFTNLPGF
-129 ILIPLCILAAAAGGA
+129 ILLPLCILAAAAGGA

-150 GILKAKR
+150 GILKAKT

-172 ASLTFF
+172 SSLTFF
-178 LVLRFKAPA
+178 LVLKFKAPP
-187 TEAMKAAGVKQ
+187 TEAMVAAGVKQ

-203 KEIAQAA
+203 REIAEAA
-210 RLPRLYDIFKSIN
+210 RLPRLYNIFNFLN

-228 YNQVNVSFF
+228 YNQVNISFF
-237 IAIGVAILAYYI
+237 IAVGVAALAYYI

-262 GYNPLAAEYGG
+262 GYSPLAAEYGG
-273 ISVPKNIVL
+273 ISVGKNIIL
-282 AMVISGA
+282 AMMISGA

-334 AAILFG
+334 SAILFG

-350 IFTEGRIP
+350 IYTEGRIP

-374 ISDEIVKRLIVK
+374 ISDEVVKRIIRQ
-386 RRKLT
+386 RRKVV

>member
-1 MINFLK
+1 MKSKNRINFY
-7 KSKSLGS
+7 SL
-14 KKILK
+14 
-19 AAKKIDY
+19 
-26 YSFLEKITPLIAVI
+26 LEKITPLIAVI
-40 FALLVGAIVIVI
+40 FALLVGAGVILI
-52 IGEDPIYVYKI
+52 IGEDPIFVYKV
-63 LFSNAISNRDG
+63 LFSNALSNRDG

-102 IGGEGQVYIG
+102 IGGEGQMYIG
-112 AFLSTWVGF
+112 TFLATWVGF
-121 TFTSLPAF
+121 TFTNLHAF

-150 GILKAKR
+150 GILKAKT

-172 ASLTFF
+172 SSLTFF
-178 LVLRFKAPA
+178 LVLKFKAPP
-187 TEAMKAAGVKQ
+187 TEAMVAAGVKQ

-203 KEIAQAA
+203 RQIAEAA
-210 RLPRLYDIFKSIN
+210 RLPRIYHILKSLN

-228 YNQVNVSFF
+228 YNQVNISFF
-237 IAIGVAILAYYI
+237 IAIAAAILVYYI

-262 GYNPLAAEYGG
+262 GHSPLAAEYGG
-273 ISVPKNIVL
+273 ISVARNIIL

-289 FAGLVGTNEVMG
+289 LAGLVATNEVMG

-310 FTGLGFNGI
+310 FTGYGFNGI

-340 ILNYGGAIVN
+340 VLNYGGAIVN
-350 IFTEGRIP
+350 IFTGGRIP

-374 ISDEIVKRLIVK
+374 ISDEVVKRIIRK
-386 RRKLT
+386 RRKIS

>member
-1 MINFLK
+1 LK
-7 KSKSLGS
+7 SI
-14 KKILK
+14 KKF
-19 AAKKIDY
+19 DY
-26 YSFLEKITPLIAVI
+26 FTLLEKITPLIAVVL
-40 FALLVGAIVIVI
+40 ALLVGAIVIVL
-52 IGEDPIYVYKI
+52 IGENPIDVYKL
-63 LFSNAISNRDG
+63 LFGHAIGNRDG

-83 PLIFTGLA
+83 PLIFTGLT

-102 IGGEGQVYIG
+102 IGGEGQMYIG
-112 AFLSTWVGF
+112 TFLATWVGF
-121 TFTSLPAF
+121 TFTNLPAF
-129 ILIPLCILAAAAGGA
+129 MLIPLCILTAAAGGA

-150 GILKAKR
+150 GILKAKT

-178 LVLRFKAPA
+178 LVLKFKAPP
-187 TEAMKAAGVKQ
+187 TEAMVAAGVKQ

-203 KEIAQAA
+203 SEIAEAA
-210 RLPRLYDIFKSIN
+210 RLPRLYTIFKFLN
-223 IDFPS
+223 IDFPA
-228 YNQVNVSFF
+228 YNQVNMSFL

-262 GYNPLAAEYGG
+262 GYSPLAAEYGG
-273 ISVPKNIVL
+273 ISVAKNIIL

-289 FAGLVGTNEVMG
+289 FAGLVGTNEIMG
-301 FKYRWRQEL
+301 YKYRWRPEL

-319 AVALLGKNHP
+319 AVALLGRNHP

-350 IFTEGRIP
+350 IFTAGRIP

-374 ISDEIVKRLIVK
+374 ISDEVVKRLIRQ
-386 RRKLT
+386 RRKVI